1 MEATQQT
8 LKKEIHLAGVF
19 SIAAGA
25 MISSGLFI
33 LPGLAFEMIGPSMI
47 AAYALAGLLNLPT
60 LLAQAELSTAMPR
73 SAGGYFVVERSLGPL
88 AGTIAGFINWSWISL
103 KAAFA
108 LIGVGTLAVTVLPLE
123 GAWIIKGT
131 ALAAVLAFMVL
142 NLVSVKE
149 AGRLQAALVIGLIGI
164 LVLYSAVSLPHLE
177 VLRYEPFL
185 TGDLRG
191 FMAVTGMVFISF
203 GGLTK
208 IFEVSEEVAK
218 PVRNL
223 PLGMFLAFVIVNLLY
238 VAVAFVTVGVLSPEL
253 LSGSL
258 RPIAQGAEVSMGRLG
273 FFLIALAALLAY
285 ATTGN
290 AGILSASRSPMA
302 MSRDGLAPRLF
313 SHLHGRWHT
322 PAAAILLTGGLM
334 IFVIVFLSIEELAK
348 TASALLL
355 ISLSLI
361 NLCVIIMRKSGIEAY
376 RPAIR
381 MPLVPWL
388 PLATILVYAVLIAG
402 MGLLPLLVAAGF
414 ILAAVLWFFVYGRR
428 NVSHAAAVSNM
439 VKLILSRHL
448 QRLGLEDELV
458 HIGLERDEVEQDR
471 FDKLARRAD
480 ILDIKGQMT
489 MEDLFDRIAK
499 VAGPRIGLPAERVAA
514 LLMER
519 EKESSTMIQP
529 GLAIPHI
536 VIEGAN
542 VFELVLVRCREGATF
557 HEGQE
562 PVKTVFALIG
572 SPDERN
578 FHLQAL
584 MSIAYIVQEKDFTDR
599 WLKAANPEQLRDIV
613 ILSKRPR

>member
-1 MEATQQT
+1 MDATETT
-8 LKKEIHLAGVF
+8 LKKEIHLSGVF
-19 SIAAGA
+19 AIAAGA

-33 LPGLAFEMIGPSMI
+33 LPGLAFEMVGPSMI

-60 LLAQAELSTAMPR
+60 LLAQAELSTAIPR

-123 GAWIIKGT
+123 GVWIIKLT
-131 ALAAVLAFMVL
+131 AVAAVVGFMVL

-164 LVLYSAVSLPHLE
+164 LVLYTGMSLPHLE

-185 TGDLRG
+185 TGNPRQFL
-191 FMAVTGMVFISF
+191 AVTGMVFISF

-208 IFEVSEEVAK
+208 VFEVSEEVAK

-223 PLGMFLAFVIVNLLY
+223 PLGMFLAFLIVNLLY
-238 VAVAFVTVGVLSPEL
+238 VAVAFVTVGVLEPDVL
-253 LSGSL
+253 GGSL
-258 RPIAQGAEVSMGRLG
+258 RPIAQGAEVSMGAAG
-273 FFLIALAALLAY
+273 FFLLAFAALLAY

-302 MSRDGLAPRLF
+302 MSRDGLAPRRL

-376 RPAIR
+376 RPAFH

-388 PLATILVYAVLIAG
+388 PLATILIYGVLVAG

-414 ILAAVLWFFVYGRR
+414 ITAAVLWYFFYGRR
-428 NVSHAAAVSNM
+428 NVSHVAAVSNM

-458 HIGLERDEVEQDR
+458 HIGLERDEVELDR
-471 FDKLARRAD
+471 FDKLTRRAD
-480 ILDIKGQMT
+480 ILDIREPIT
-489 MEDLFDRIAK
+489 MEELFDRIAK
-499 VAGPRIGLPAERVAA
+499 VAGPRLGLPAERVAA

-519 EKESSTMIQP
+519 ERESSTMIQP

-542 VFELVLVRCREGATF
+542 VFELVLVRCREGAIF
-557 HEGQE
+557 HEGQR
-562 PVKTVFALIG
+562 PVQMVFALIG

-584 MSIAYIVQEKDFTDR
+584 MSIAYVVQEKDFEAR

-613 ILSKRPR
+613 LLSKRPR